1 MGFGLAPE
9 TIDSSMSI
17 EFAQQ
22 IISSNLILAKQAK
35 KIQNKLMGFIRKFI
49 RTYTL
54 NSQILI
60 DELKKVIDDK
70 KSTLNP
76 EKDKEFMEKIKSPEA
91 FIHEFIDALE
101 TTLPEPDGTKLENQS
116 ASYQAYAAFI
126 DAVLPAYISE
136 EMMQGL
142 MQGEANPGIPVTIS
156 AIKSALLRDYIRR
169 NNILPELDALFSLGD
184 TNNPVT
190 PLMDTHMNHL
200 QGIARYASGFMEKFA
215 AIDAVAT
222 LRVDAIKQG
231 AEEKWG
237 AAGGMAADNTPSE
250 DTSAGA
256 EEGGSMDFP
265 DDFSDFTE
273 DDKSAESG
281 AGGGEQGSAEPEAAP
296 EA

>member
-1 MGFGLAPE
+1 
-9 TIDSSMSI
+9 
-17 EFAQQ
+17 
-22 IISSNLILAKQAK
+22 
-35 KIQNKLMGFIRKFI
+35 MGFIRKFI

-91 FIHEFIDALE
+91 FIREFIDALE

-142 MQGEANPGIPVTIS
+142 MQGEANPGVPVTIS

-190 PLMDTHMNHL
+190 PLL
-200 QGIARYASGFMEKFA
+200 
-215 AIDAVAT
+215 
-222 LRVDAIKQG
+222 
-231 AEEKWG
+231 
-237 AAGGMAADNTPSE
+237 
-250 DTSAGA
+250 
-256 EEGGSMDFP
+256 
-265 DDFSDFTE
+265 
-273 DDKSAESG
+273 
-281 AGGGEQGSAEPEAAP
+281 
-296 EA
+296 

>member
-1 MGFGLAPE
+1 
-9 TIDSSMSI
+9 
-17 EFAQQ
+17 
-22 IISSNLILAKQAK
+22 
-35 KIQNKLMGFIRKFI
+35 
-49 RTYTL
+49 
-54 NSQILI
+54 
-60 DELKKVIDDK
+60 
-70 KSTLNP
+70 
-76 EKDKEFMEKIKSPEA
+76 
-91 FIHEFIDALE
+91 
-101 TTLPEPDGTKLENQS
+101 
-116 ASYQAYAAFI
+116 
-126 DAVLPAYISE
+126 
-136 EMMQGL
+136 
-142 MQGEANPGIPVTIS
+142 
-156 AIKSALLRDYIRR
+156 
-169 NNILPELDALFSLGD
+169 
-184 TNNPVT
+184 
-190 PLMDTHMNHL
+190 MNHL

-281 AGGGEQGSAEPEAAP
+281 VGGGEQGSAEPEAAP